1 MKLVNIATPYGYR
14 VGIQQNE
21 GLLDLNAS
29 ETIRVRRTKNM
40 SLEASHRQASMTLP
54 SDVMDFLAL
63 GSSAFR
69 AAREGLTYG
78 LKELSKSRVPWYP
91 LDYELGPIITSPS
104 KIFVMRGN
112 YPMHRKEMSTRSGTT
127 SERPDRPRYFMKPRT
142 TLIGTGHAVIYP
154 KVSKQVEYENEL
166 AVIVG
171 KVGRNIPKE
180 EVFDYIAGYTI
191 MLDMTAR
198 DLSGKDDRQK
208 SFDTFGPIGPC
219 LVTGDELGDPH
230 KCKLVLRV
238 NGQLRQEGNT
248 SDMQF
253 KIPEIVSFLSEAI
266 TLEPGDLI
274 STGTPEGVG
283 QVQPGD
289 EIEAEIEGIGKLRCS
304 IIAE

>member
-1 MKLVNIATPYGYR
+1 MKLVNIATPYGFR
-14 VGIQQNE
+14 VGLQEKE

-29 ETIRVRRTKNM
+29 ETIRVHKTEKM
-40 SLEASHRQASMTLP
+40 TIEASLRQASMTLP
-54 SDVMDFLAL
+54 SDIMDFLAR

-69 AAREGLTYG
+69 VARESFDYG
-78 LKELSKSRVPWYP
+78 MELPKSRVPWYS
-91 LDYELGPIITSPS
+91 LDYELGPIVTSPS

-112 YPMHRKEMSTRSGTT
+112 YPMHRKEMSTRTGTS

-142 TLIGTGHAVIYP
+142 TLIGSDHAVIYP
-154 KVSKQVEYENEL
+154 KISKQVEYENEL
-166 AVIVG
+166 AVIIG
-171 KVGRNIPKE
+171 KIGRNIPKE
-180 EVFDYIAGYTI
+180 KVFDYVAGYTI

-208 SFDTFGPIGPC
+208 SFDTFGPLGPC
-219 LVTGDELGDPH
+219 LVTGDELADPH
-230 KCKLVLRV
+230 KCKLTLRV
-238 NGQLRQEGNT
+238 NGQPRQEGNT

-266 TLEPGDLI
+266 TLEPGDVI

-289 EIEAEIEGIGKLRCS
+289 QIEAEIEGIGKLRCS